1 MIKRK
6 RKMPKKGM
14 CMPKSEGGV
23 AAVDRA
29 VDIIEYIYQ
38 QGGECSLSGIAQGL
52 SIPKSAVHRMLQTL
66 KNRNFIYQ
74 DEQTGRYGLGTRLFV
89 LGRMI
94 EEKNAFV
101 SVVKP
106 YADRLSA
113 KYNECV
119 HVTVPYNGGDE
130 LPRQL
135 LIAKIQNPQS
145 VLRVSPPVGA
155 LTYCHASASGKC
167 MLAFSAPGFLDKYR
181 GRPLISFTDN
191 TITDWNTLERQL
203 SEIREKGYATEDG
216 ETEVGL
222 SCTAVPVLN
231 RKGELCVVV
240 SVSGPTSRIRA
251 LHEQQLVADL
261 KQVALDLQQGIS

>member
-1 MIKRK
+1 
-6 RKMPKKGM
+6 MPRE
-14 CMPKSEGGV
+14 EGTV

-38 QGGECSLSGIAQGL
+38 QGGECTLSGIAQGL
-52 SIPKSAVHRMLQTL
+52 GIPKSAVHRMLYTL

-101 SVVKP
+101 SVVRP
-106 YADRLSA
+106 YADRLNA
-113 KYNECV
+113 RYGECV
-119 HVTVPYNGGDE
+119 HVTVPYNGGGD

-167 MLAFSAPGFLDKYR
+167 MLAFSQPGFLDRYR
-181 GRPLISFTDN
+181 GRPLIGFTPN
-191 TITDWNTLERQL
+191 TITDWGILDAQLEQ
-203 SEIREKGYATEDG
+203 IRAQGYATEDG
-216 ETEVGL
+216 ETELGL
-222 SCTAVPVLN
+222 SCTAVPVLS
-231 RKGELCVVV
+231 RRGELCVVV
-240 SVSGPTSRIRA
+240 SVSGPTSRLRA
-251 LHEQQLVADL
+251 LGQEQLVRDL
-261 KQVALDLQQGIS
+261 KKVACDMQQGIS